1 MDTINLFF
9 NPKNVV
15 LFGASD
21 KPGSVGETTLKNLL
35 LSKDTRTVYIVHPKH
50 ETLLDIKCY
59 PSLAALP
66 ETPEL
71 AVIATGA
78 DHVPEIVEDCG
89 KAGIKAIII
98 ISSGF
103 NEAGQNRFSIS
114 KRSARYFSAGL
125 GSKQRYRLQR
135 LCLTRLD
142 AGYRFRRFDRLF
154 RG

>member
-35 LSKDTRTVYIVHPKH
+35 LSKDTRAVYIVHPKH
-50 ETLLDIKCY
+50 EMLMDVKCY

-66 ETPEL
+66 EIPEL

-78 DHVPEIVEDCG
+78 DHVPEIVEDGKSFLENALSRGKRQRTGSANKSVCQALRHADYRPELPRRDSPQFRIECDFCPQRD
-89 KAGIKAIII
+89 KAG
-98 ISSGF
+98 
-103 NEAGQNRFSIS
+103 
-114 KRSARYFSAGL
+114 
-125 GSKQRYRLQR
+125 
-135 LCLTRLD
+135 
-142 AGYRFRRFDRLF
+142 
-154 RG
+154 